1 LLEELLLHP
10 FDLLQHLLL
19 ADSQLVTLGCQL
31 LQFPLLLLLDCPQLL
46 RVEVAD
52 VSADLFLLDL
62 RPQVALFPLLQVL
75 QEGIVVLIDIIRSK
89 PRYLLMLLE

>member
-19 ADSQLVTLGCQL
+19 ADSQLVSLSRQL
-31 LQFPLLLLLDCPQLL
+31 LQFPLLLLFDCAQLL
-46 RVEVAD
+46 GVEVAD

-75 QEGIVVLIDIIRSK
+75 QEGIVVLLDIIRS
-89 PRYLLMLLE
+89 